1 MQEAEHIQVC
11 SVAVIATAVVTIR
24 VVASF
29 RKLENFAFRGAILLS
44 SLPCFVGH

>member
-1 MQEAEHIQVC
+1 MQEAGHTQVC
-11 SVAVIATAVVTIR
+11 SVAAIVTTVVTTR

-29 RKLENFAFRGAILLS
+29 RKLKSFAFREAVLLS